1 MLLAPSC
8 SRARLSRDG
17 FACPKRTEIWTLEE
31 LPNGGRR
38 YFRDFVGRA
47 GGRACYIK
55 EADAAE
61 TTTRFAQEIYNRGG
75 DLVPVHE
82 KFPVDLGHRQIYD

>member
-1 MLLAPSC
+1 MA
-8 SRARLSRDG
+8 SRVRNERKFG
-17 FACPKRTEIWTLEE
+17 HWEE

-47 GGRACYIK
+47 GGWACYIK

-61 TTTRFAQEIYNRGG
+61 TTTRFAQEIYNRDG